1 MRLPRAARC
10 PARAGRRPKL
20 AGRGLA
26 SVLSC
31 KSVASEVV
39 AVHIHH
45 GNVQL
50 CWRCPSERSC
60 ALAGNDKTRLYRR
73 KMVSDS
79 SASFDRQF
87 RA

>member
-20 AGRGLA
+20 AGSALA

-31 KSVASEVV
+31 KSVTLEVV

-45 GNVQL
+45 GNVQF

-73 KMVSDS
+73 KIVFDS
-79 SASFDRQF
+79 FASVNRQF